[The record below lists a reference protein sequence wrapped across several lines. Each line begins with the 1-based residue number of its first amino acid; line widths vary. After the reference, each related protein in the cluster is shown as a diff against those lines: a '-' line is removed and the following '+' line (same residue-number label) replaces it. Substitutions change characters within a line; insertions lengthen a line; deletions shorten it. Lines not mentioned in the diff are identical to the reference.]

1 MYQLFYYGLRIFYN
15 RYIILHI
22 LENMYIFKFENISVF
37 ILNHIIPLIGTFVNI
52 FKGGLDMR
60 NLEFEISVKTAL
72 LKRRLRNTDLAN
84 MIGVS
89 ESYLSDILKGNRKAE
104 HHRKKICEVLDLD
117 YGESEEI

>member
-1 MYQLFYYGLRIFYN
+1 
-15 RYIILHI
+15 
-22 LENMYIFKFENISVF
+22 MYIFRFENISVF
-37 ILNHIIPLIGTFVNI
+37 ILIYIIPLIGAFVNI
-52 FKGGLDMR
+52 FKGGLGME